1 MLASLAYLIH
11 NLNFWHHKI
20 QQETPESQK
29 RENTTMWLLTLGGG
43 GWGAMGL
50 EREVSLNIL
59 IEQTNFVFY
68 NVKI

>member
-1 MLASLAYLIH
+1 
-11 NLNFWHHKI
+11 
-20 QQETPESQK
+20 
-29 RENTTMWLLTLGGG
+29 MWLLTLGG